1 MTKRMLQPMQ
11 LIEVKL
17 LLLFKGDFILIL
29 PFIFGHSG
37 QVNRG
42 PKKHVSFLE
51 SSKDSSPL
59 VISDSLTIDNSIM
72 ASFECTA
79 EFDIE
84 LIESIKQHPCLYN
97 KNYGFFNAS
106 LNKTVP
112 WRKSETFYDV
122 VIFIFLWSKVFIFKN
137 TSVSLPHLG
146 MFEAAR
152 RFTQL

>member
-1 MTKRMLQPMQ
+1 MRNRVTKMLNLKSQIMTKRMLQPMQ

-29 PFIFGHSG
+29 LFIFGHSG

-84 LIESIKQHPCLYN
+84 LIELIKQHIVSTTKTMN
-97 KNYGFFNAS
+97 S
-106 LNKTVP
+106 LM
-112 WRKSETFYDV
+112 
-122 VIFIFLWSKVFIFKN
+122 L
-137 TSVSLPHLG
+137 L
-146 MFEAAR
+146 
-152 RFTQL
+152 